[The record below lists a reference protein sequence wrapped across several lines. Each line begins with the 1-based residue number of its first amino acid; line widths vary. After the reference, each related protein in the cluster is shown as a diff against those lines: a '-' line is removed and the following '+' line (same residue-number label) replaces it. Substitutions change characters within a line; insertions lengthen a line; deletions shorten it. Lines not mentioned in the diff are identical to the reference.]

1 MRTGDRCETFCF
13 SLIIVLFSHLSDT
26 IKLPCS
32 HILMPPVPCLFLI
45 PSSFAFGFSSCS
57 YLQMVNIGAFFKKSV
72 HLSIF
77 LCRSHGKGQ
86 DNVFHC
92 EPKFPTQHRGWL
104 TSLWTIQYW
113 GGLPATAL
121 IQCEVPLPA
130 ISTIQFPTVFDTAP
144 RVFPKS
150 NLKKQCQ
157 FMSFCQQIHCS
168 GDQNIQIVHVT

>member
-1 MRTGDRCETFCF
+1 MRTGDRCDF
-13 SLIIVLFSHLSDT
+13 LLFSNPCPLLPSLWHSKATSFPHSYASCSLFIFDT
-26 IKLPCS
+26 VIIYLW
-32 HILMPPVPCLFLI
+32 IFILFL
-45 PSSFAFGFSSCS
+45 PPNGEHRC
-57 YLQMVNIGAFFKKSV
+57 FFKKSV
-72 HLSIF
+72 HLSVF
-77 LCRSHGKGQ
+77 LCRSDGKGQ

-157 FMSFCQQIHCS
+157 FMSFSQQIHCS